1 MVFLKNS
8 LCSAQKRQIMSTKF
22 TNKAAELNKLRAIA
36 AEQQAYLTKRQNELR
51 TFGATDEQLNKA
63 FKIHRAAHNMFGDN
77 IQINYLDF
85 RGLPLFFETTQQEP
99 EAFDVWAEAVHQTAN
114 HSEPFLRIRYSDK
127 SLRLNAKLPKYWQ
140 PKYSS
145 STPYFTALW
154 LFFLNKDTAKF
165 EPNFEHIYITEGEFK
180 AFALCSL
187 GIPTIGISG
196 INNGTIAYNA
206 ANQTRRE
213 LRANAESHAKF
224 TTERAEFLPLIA
236 EFIAEYKVKQITLNH
251 DADVFC
257 TSKNSQSQ
265 TRALNFKTA
274 ILDTAKACEGLEI
287 EFSYIVGKNQ
297 KLKGVDDLMLH
308 YANKAEL
315 KTIIADFKSLN
326 AKSDYFTTYK
336 KNRLNCLIERLYESS
351 EMSPNI
357 TIEHD
362 DYLSTIADERFK
374 HELNHRKRI
383 LLKAPTGSGKTT
395 LSHEQADEWYKQNGL
410 PTIIAAP
417 LNSIIEQQA
426 AHNKDNNT
434 VFITAKNKEIALK
447 NYLQGSCY
455 KIFVNYDNVAEIAEI
470 LGEYN
475 FILDECHELTTAY
488 GYKPEVVRAVQRAAE
503 KAEKAM
509 YMSATPSLLNMSSF
523 CFIEIKS
530 SIVAPQPKGVYYEKR
545 IVNTICKAVATIKP
559 QSNVQQIVLINS
571 TKKIEATE
579 QALKELGYNV
589 KTIYTNNLDATA
601 YNELIK
607 TEILS
612 SDVDVLL
619 CTEKV
624 ATGLNIKP
632 NGKKV
637 RLIYCES
644 NRNEAEFLAGFNKRL
659 YTQFVARV
667 RDVAS
672 IEQILIV
679 TKEHNKAPFER
690 STPTMYYS
698 RIIANLKKDAEQVN
712 ADFYNEPQQANY
724 LAHTAANGLMYD
736 EQGKVV
742 VDTLYAANRAE
753 QLALNN
759 SHISD
764 YFADIEPFVFECEQT
779 AAAAEKAAN
788 KACKRVNKQ
797 YCEIEQQVSEATK
810 QAESSELFELA
821 TNVANHT
828 PSRELKNYLR
838 ANVGIMPNKPTTAE
852 LDADAEQIRLK
863 VATEAFCEFYV
874 WHKLGLNWQ
883 DSHKLIF
890 EPQPQKKPQIEPL
903 NEQQEQQPQQEQ
915 GEQQEQQVHNGL
927 HVFTDV
933 HTSSQPFTDVHTSSQ
948 PQKSRLMPSQQ
959 RAEYKAIISSFL
971 SRDAKGNKIRSFEQ
985 RGNERAKTALL
996 EAVNKASN
1004 MQLTAKEI
1012 HAIIRKCKRGMS
1024 EAQSLK
1030 LAKTM
1035 FNLKTKTDK
1044 SHTLTKYELLYEWSE
1059 ATINERFGITLPSQT
1074 SEQQAEPTTAEP
1086 YYFDDFGRLCEG
1098 VQF

>member
-1 MVFLKNS
+1 
-8 LCSAQKRQIMSTKF
+8 MSTKF

-36 AEQQAYLTKRQNELR
+36 VQQQAYLKKRQSELQR
-51 TFGATDEQLNKA
+51 LGASNEQLNQA
-63 FKIHRAAHNMFGDN
+63 FKIHRAAHNTFGN

-85 RGLPLFFETTQQEP
+85 KGKPLFFET
-99 EAFDVWAEAVHQTAN
+99 D
-114 HSEPFLRIRYSDK
+114 EPFLRIRHSDTF
-127 SLRLNAKLPKYWQ
+127 LRL
-140 PKYSS
+140 YSS
-145 STPYFTALW
+145 SPKYTQPKASGSQPYFTALW
-154 LFFLNKDTAKF
+154 LFFLNKDTAKY

-187 GIPTIGISG
+187 GIPAIGISG
-196 INNGTIAYNA
+196 INNGTIAFNA
-206 ANQTRRE
+206 NNQTRRE
-213 LRANAESHAKF
+213 FRADELNYAKF

-236 EFIAEYKVKQITLNH
+236 EFIKSHQVKQITLNH

-287 EFSYIVGKNQ
+287 EFTYIVGKNQ
-297 KLKGVDDLMLH
+297 KLKGVDDLLLH

-315 KTIIADFKSLN
+315 NTILSDFKSLN
-326 AKSDYFTTYK
+326 AKSNYFTTYK
-336 KNRLNCLIERLYESS
+336 KNRLSRLIERLYESS

-357 TIEHD
+357 TIEHN

-395 LSHEQADEWYKQNGL
+395 LSHELADEWYKQNGL
-410 PTIIAAP
+410 PTIIAAS

-426 AHNKDNNT
+426 AHNKDPHT
-434 VFITAKNKEIALK
+434 VFITAKTKESELQ
-447 NYLQGSCY
+447 NYLQGNCY
-455 KIFVNYDNVAEIAEI
+455 KIFVNYDNVAEIAAI
-470 LGEYN
+470 LGKYN
-475 FILDECHELTTAY
+475 LIVDECHELTTAY
-488 GYKPEVVRAVQRAAE
+488 SYKPEVVRAVQRAAE
-503 KAEKAM
+503 QAEKAM
-509 YMSATPSLLNMSSF
+509 YMSATPSFLGMSDF
-523 CFIEIKS
+523 YFIEIKS
-530 SIVAPQPKGVYYEKR
+530 TIVAPQPKGVYYKR
-545 IVNTICKAVATIKP
+545 RIISTLCKAIATIKP
-559 QSNVQQIVLINS
+559 QSNIQQIVLINS
-571 TKKIEATE
+571 RKKIRETAK
-579 QALKELGYNV
+579 ALKKLGYNI
-589 KTIYTNNLDATA
+589 KTIYTNNLDATT
-601 YNELIK
+601 YDNLIK
-607 TEILS
+607 TESLS

-632 NGKKV
+632 NGKQV
-637 RLIYCES
+637 RLIYCEG
-644 NRNEAEFLAGFNKRL
+644 NRNEAKFLAGFNKRL

-667 RDVAS
+667 RDVSS
-672 IEQILIV
+672 IEQILVV

-712 ADFYNEPQQANY
+712 ADFYDEPQKANY
-724 LAHTAANGLMYD
+724 LEHVAANGLMYN

-759 SHISD
+759 SHLTD
-764 YFADIEPFVFECEQT
+764 YFGEIEPFEIKRTKHTT
-779 AAAAEKAAN
+779 AAAKAAN
-788 KACKRVNKQ
+788 EACKVVNEQ
-797 YCEIEQQVSEATK
+797 YAEIEQQVSEATK
-810 QAESSELFELA
+810 EAESSPLFGLA
-821 TNVANHT
+821 SLVADAT

-838 ANVGIMPNKPTTAE
+838 ANVGIMPNAKAE
-852 LDADAEQIRLK
+852 SNADADAEQIRLE
-863 VATEAFCEFYV
+863 VATEVFNEFYV
-874 WHKLGLNWQ
+874 WHKLGLQWQ

-890 EPQPQKKPQIEPL
+890 EPQPQQEQA
-903 NEQQEQQPQQEQ
+903 EQQEQQIY
-915 GEQQEQQVHNGL
+915 NGL

-933 HTSSQPFTDVHTSSQ
+933 HDCSQVFTDVHNCSQ
-948 PQKSRLMPSQQ
+948 PQKSRLLPPQQ

-971 SRDAKGNKIRSFEQ
+971 SRDAKGNKIRAFEQ
-985 RGNERAKTALL
+985 RGNERAKSGLL
-996 EAVNKASN
+996 EAFKQASE
-1004 MQLTAKEI
+1004 MQLTAKGI

-1024 EAQSLK
+1024 EAQSLR

-1035 FNLKTKTDK
+1035 FNLKVKTDK
-1044 SHTLTKYELLYEWSE
+1044 NHTLTKYELLYEWSE
-1059 ATINERFGITLPSQT
+1059 ATINEHFGITLPSQT
-1074 SEQQAEPTTAEP
+1074 SNQQAEPTTAEP

>member
-1 MVFLKNS
+1 
-8 LCSAQKRQIMSTKF
+8 MSTKF

-85 RGLPLFFETTQQEP
+85 RGLPLFFETTQREP

-236 EFIAEYKVKQITLNH
+236 EFIAEYKVNQITLNH

-257 TSKNSQSQ
+257 SAKNSQSQ
-265 TRALNFKTA
+265 TRALTFKTA

-297 KLKGVDDLMLH
+297 ALKGVDDLMLH

-315 KTIIADFKSLN
+315 KTIIADFKALN
-326 AKSDYFTTYK
+326 PKSQHFAIYK
-336 KNRLNCLIERLYESS
+336 KNRLNRLIERLYESS
-351 EMSPNI
+351 EMSANL

-530 SIVAPQPKGVYYEKR
+530 SIVAPQPKAVYYKKR
-545 IVNTICKAVATIKP
+545 LISTLCKAIATIKP
-559 QSNVQQIVLINS
+559 QSNVQQIVLINN
-571 TKKIEATE
+571 KKHIRKTAK
-579 QALKELGYNV
+579 ALKAIGYNV
-589 KTIYTNNLDATA
+589 KTVYTNNLDATA

-619 CTEKV
+619 CSEKI

-632 NGKKV
+632 NGKQV
-637 RLIYCES
+637 RLIYTES
-644 NRNEAEFLAGFNKRL
+644 NRNEAGFLAGFNKRL

-667 RDVAS
+667 RDMAS
-672 IEQILIV
+672 IEQIFVV

-724 LAHTAANGLMYD
+724 LEHTAANGLMYD

-759 SHISD
+759 SHLTD
-764 YFADIEPFVFECEQT
+764 YFGDIEPFVLKRTKHTT
-779 AAAAEKAAN
+779 AAAKAAN
-788 KACKRVNKQ
+788 EACKVVNEQ
-797 YCEIEQQVSEATK
+797 YAEIEQQVSEATK
-810 QAESSELFELA
+810 EAESSELFELA
-821 TNVANHT
+821 SLVTNNT
-828 PSRELKNYLR
+828 PSRELKSYLR
-838 ANVGIMPNKPTTAE
+838 ANVGIMPNAKAE
-852 LDADAEQIRLK
+852 SNADADAEQIRLE

-874 WHKLGLNWQ
+874 WHKLGLQWS
-883 DSHKLIF
+883 DAHKLIF
-890 EPQPQKKPQIEPL
+890 E
-903 NEQQEQQPQQEQ
+903 PQQEQ
-915 GEQQEQQVHNGL
+915 GEQQEQPIEQAEQQAANEEQPQQEPQVYNGL
-927 HVFTDV
+927 
-933 HTSSQPFTDVHTSSQ
+933 QPFTDVHTSSQ
-948 PQKSRLMPSQQ
+948 PQKSRLLPSQQ

-996 EAVNKASN
+996 EAFNKASN

-1024 EAQSLK
+1024 EAQSLR

-1035 FNLKTKTDK
+1035 LNLKTKTDK
-1044 SHTLTKYELLYEWSE
+1044 SHTLTKYELLNEWSE

-1086 YYFDDFGRLCEG
+1086 YYFDDFGNLCEG
-1098 VQF
+1098 IRF

>member
-1 MVFLKNS
+1 
-8 LCSAQKRQIMSTKF
+8 MSTKF

-36 AEQQAYLTKRQNELR
+36 VQQQAYLTKRQNELR
-51 TFGATDEQLNKA
+51 TFGATDEQLKQA
-63 FKIHRAAHNMFGDN
+63 FAIHRAAHNTFGN
-77 IQINYLDF
+77 VQINYLDF
-85 RGLPLFFETTQQEP
+85 NGKPLYFAT
-99 EAFDVWAEAVHQTAN
+99 D
-114 HSEPFLRIRYSDK
+114 EPFLRIRHSDTF
-127 SLRLNAKLPKYWQ
+127 LRLFSSSPKYTQ
-140 PKYSS
+140 PKASGS
-145 STPYFTALW
+145 QPYFTALW

-187 GIPTIGISG
+187 GIPAIGISG
-196 INNGTIAYNA
+196 INNGTIAFNA
-206 ANQTRRE
+206 NNQTRRE
-213 LRANAESHAKF
+213 FRADELNYAKF

-236 EFIAEYKVKQITLNH
+236 EFIKSHQVKQITLNH

-287 EFSYIVGKNQ
+287 EFTYIVGKNQ
-297 KLKGVDDLMLH
+297 KLKGVDDFLLH
-308 YANKAEL
+308 HANKAEL
-315 KTIIADFKSLN
+315 KNIIADFKALN
-326 AKSDYFTTYK
+326 PKSQHFAIYK
-336 KNRLNCLIERLYESS
+336 KNRLNRLIERLYESS

-357 TIEHD
+357 TIDHD
-362 DYLSTIADERFK
+362 DYLSTIANERF
-374 HELNHRKRI
+374 EYEINHRKRL

-395 LSHEQADEWYKQNGL
+395 IARQLAKKWHNQNGY

-417 LNSIIEQQA
+417 LNAIVEQQA
-426 AHNKDNNT
+426 NNKDAK
-434 VFITAKNKEIALK
+434 FGYCTAADKLPELLAFKDM
-447 NYLQGSCY
+447 Q
-455 KIFVNYDNVAEIAEI
+455 KIGMFVNYDNVAFVAAKFLE
-470 LGEYN
+470 LYGGYN
-475 FILDECHELTTAY
+475 LIVDECHELTTAY
-488 GYKPEVVRAVQRAAE
+488 SYKPEVVRAVQQAAE
-503 KAEKAM
+503 QAAKTM
-509 YMSATPSLLNMSSF
+509 YTSATPSLLNMSDF
-523 CFIEIKS
+523 HFIEIKS
-530 SIVAPQPKGVYYEKR
+530 SIVAPQPKAVYYKKR
-545 IVNTICKAVATIKP
+545 LISTLCKAIATIKP
-559 QSNVQQIVLINS
+559 QSDVQQIALINN
-571 TKKIEATE
+571 KKHIRKTAK
-579 QALKELGYNV
+579 ALKAIGYNV
-589 KTIYTNNLDATA
+589 KTVYTNNLDATA

-619 CTEKV
+619 CSEKI

-632 NGKKV
+632 NGKRV
-637 RLIYCES
+637 RLIYTES
-644 NRNEAEFLAGFNKRL
+644 NRNEAGFLAGFNRRL

-724 LAHTAANGLMYD
+724 LEHTAANGLMYD
-736 EQGKVV
+736 ELGKVV

-759 SHISD
+759 SHLTD
-764 YFADIEPFVFECEQT
+764 YFADIEPFDIKRTKHT
-779 AAAAEKAAN
+779 AAAAKAAN
-788 KACKRVNKQ
+788 EACKVVNEQ
-797 YCEIEQQVSEATK
+797 YAEIEQQVSDATK
-810 QAESSELFELA
+810 QAESSPLFELA
-821 TNVANHT
+821 SLVADAT
-828 PSRELKNYLR
+828 PSRELKGFLR
-838 ANVGIMPNKPTTAE
+838 GNVGIMPNAKAE
-852 LDADAEQIRLK
+852 SNADADAEQIRLE
-863 VATEAFCEFYV
+863 VATETFCEFYV
-874 WHKLGLNWQ
+874 WHKLGLQWS
-883 DSHKLIF
+883 DAHKLIF

-915 GEQQEQQVHNGL
+915 AEQQEQQIYNGL

-933 HTSSQPFTDVHTSSQ
+933 HNCSQ
-948 PQKSRLMPSQQ
+948 PQKSRLMPAQQ

-971 SRDAKGNKIRSFEQ
+971 SRDAKGNKIRAFEQ

-996 EAVNKASN
+996 EAFKQASE

-1012 HAIIRKCKRGMS
+1012 HSTIRKFKRGMS
-1024 EAQSLK
+1024 EAQSLR

-1035 FNLKTKTDK
+1035 FNLKVKTDK
-1044 SHTLTKYELLYEWSE
+1044 NHTLTKYELLNEWSE
-1059 ATINERFGITLPSQT
+1059 ATINEHFGITLPSQT
-1074 SEQQAEPTTAEP
+1074 SNQQAEPTTAEP

>member
-1 MVFLKNS
+1 
-8 LCSAQKRQIMSTKF
+8 MSTKF

-51 TFGATDEQLNKA
+51 TFGATDEQLKQSFA
-63 FKIHRAAHNMFGDN
+63 IHRAAHNTFGN
-77 IQINYLDF
+77 VQINYLDF
-85 RGLPLFFETTQQEP
+85 NGKPLFFET
-99 EAFDVWAEAVHQTAN
+99 D
-114 HSEPFLRIRYSDK
+114 EPFLRIRHSDK
-127 SLRLNAKLPKYWQ
+127 FLRL
-140 PKYSS
+140 YSS
-145 STPYFTALW
+145 SPKYTQPKASGSQPYFTALW

-187 GIPTIGISG
+187 GIPAIGISG
-196 INNGTIAYNA
+196 INNGTIAFNA
-206 ANQTRRE
+206 NNQTRRE
-213 LRANAESHAKF
+213 FRADELNYAKF
-224 TTERAEFLPLIA
+224 TTDRAEFLPLIA

-257 TSKNSQSQ
+257 SAKNSQSQ

-274 ILDTAKACEGLEI
+274 ILDTAKACECLNI
-287 EFSYIVGKNQ
+287 EFTYIVGKNQ
-297 KLKGVDDLMLH
+297 KLKGVDDLLLH
-308 YANKAEL
+308 YAK
-315 KTIIADFKSLN
+315 KSDFSTILADFKSLN
-326 AKSDYFTTYK
+326 AKSEYFLTYK
-336 KNRLNCLIERLYESS
+336 KNRLNRLIERLYESS
-351 EMSPNI
+351 EMSANL
-357 TIEHD
+357 TIEHNG
-362 DYLSTIADERFK
+362 YLTEIADERFEY
-374 HELNHRKRI
+374 ELNHRKRI

-426 AHNKDNNT
+426 AHNKDTNT

-488 GYKPEVVRAVQRAAE
+488 GYKSEVVRAVQRAAE

-509 YMSATPSLLNMSSF
+509 YMSATPSLLGMSDF
-523 CFIEIKS
+523 YFIEIKS

-545 IVNTICKAVATIKP
+545 IVNTICKAVATTKP

-589 KTIYTNNLDATA
+589 KTIYTNNLDVTT
-601 YNELIK
+601 YNELIN

-667 RDVAS
+667 RDVSS
-672 IEQILIV
+672 IEQILVV

-690 STPTMYYS
+690 ATPTMYYS

-712 ADFYNEPQQANY
+712 ADFYDEPQKANY
-724 LAHTAANGLMYD
+724 LEHAAANGLMYN
-736 EQGKVV
+736 ELGKVV

-764 YFADIEPFVFECEQT
+764 YFAEIEPFVFECEQT

-838 ANVGIMPNKPTTAE
+838 ANVGIMPNKPTAA
-852 LDADAEQIRLK
+852 DANADAEQIRLK

-874 WHKLGLNWQ
+874 WHKLGLQWS
-883 DSHKLIF
+883 DAHKLIF

-903 NEQQEQQPQQEQ
+903 NEQQEPQPQQEQ
-915 GEQQEQQVHNGL
+915 GEQQEQPIEQQEQQVHNGL

-933 HTSSQPFTDVHTSSQ
+933 HTSSQVFTDVHTSSQ
-948 PQKSRLMPSQQ
+948 PQKSRLMPPQQ

-996 EAVNKASN
+996 EAFNKASN

>member
-1 MVFLKNS
+1 
-8 LCSAQKRQIMSTKF
+8 MSTKF

-36 AEQQAYLTKRQNELR
+36 VQQQAYLTKRQNELR
-51 TFGATDEQLNKA
+51 TFGATDEQLKQSFA
-63 FKIHRAAHNMFGDN
+63 IHRAAHNTFGN
-77 IQINYLDF
+77 VQINYLDF
-85 RGLPLFFETTQQEP
+85 NGKPLYFAT
-99 EAFDVWAEAVHQTAN
+99 D
-114 HSEPFLRIRYSDK
+114 EPFLRIRHSDTF
-127 SLRLNAKLPKYWQ
+127 LRLFSSSPKYTQ
-140 PKYSS
+140 PKASGS
-145 STPYFTALW
+145 QPYFTALW

-187 GIPTIGISG
+187 GIPAIGISG
-196 INNGTIAYNA
+196 INNGTIAFNA
-206 ANQTRRE
+206 NNQTRRE
-213 LRANAESHAKF
+213 FRADELNYAKF

-236 EFIAEYKVKQITLNH
+236 EFIKSHQVKQITLNH

-287 EFSYIVGKNQ
+287 EFTYIVGKNQ
-297 KLKGVDDLMLH
+297 KLKGVDDFLLH
-308 YANKAEL
+308 HANKAEL
-315 KTIIADFKSLN
+315 KNIIADFKALN
-326 AKSDYFTTYK
+326 PKSQHFAIYK
-336 KNRLNCLIERLYESS
+336 KNRLNRLIERLYESS

-357 TIEHD
+357 TIDHD
-362 DYLSTIADERFK
+362 DYLSTIANERF
-374 HELNHRKRI
+374 EYEINHRKRL

-395 LSHEQADEWYKQNGL
+395 IARQLAKKWHNQNGY

-417 LNSIIEQQA
+417 LNAIVEQQA
-426 AHNKDNNT
+426 NNKDAK
-434 VFITAKNKEIALK
+434 FGYCTAADKLPELLAFKDM
-447 NYLQGSCY
+447 Q
-455 KIFVNYDNVAEIAEI
+455 KIGMFVNYDNVAFVAAKFLE
-470 LGEYN
+470 LYGGYN
-475 FILDECHELTTAY
+475 LIVDECHELTTAY
-488 GYKPEVVRAVQRAAE
+488 SYKPEVVRAVQQAAE
-503 KAEKAM
+503 QAAKTM
-509 YMSATPSLLNMSSF
+509 YTSATPSLLNMSDF
-523 CFIEIKS
+523 HFIEIKS
-530 SIVAPQPKGVYYEKR
+530 SIVAPQPKAVYYKKR
-545 IVNTICKAVATIKP
+545 LISTLCKAIATIKP
-559 QSNVQQIVLINS
+559 QSDVQQIALINN
-571 TKKIEATE
+571 KKHIRKTAK
-579 QALKELGYNV
+579 ALKAIGYNV
-589 KTIYTNNLDATA
+589 KTVYTNNLDATA

-619 CTEKV
+619 CSEKI

-632 NGKKV
+632 NGKRV
-637 RLIYCES
+637 RLIYTES
-644 NRNEAEFLAGFNKRL
+644 NRNEAGFLAGFNRRL

-724 LAHTAANGLMYD
+724 LEHTAANGLMYD
-736 EQGKVV
+736 ELGKVV

-759 SHISD
+759 SHLTD
-764 YFADIEPFVFECEQT
+764 YFADIEPFDIKRTKHT
-779 AAAAEKAAN
+779 AAAAKAAN
-788 KACKRVNKQ
+788 EACKVVNEQ
-797 YCEIEQQVSEATK
+797 YAEIEQQVSDATK
-810 QAESSELFELA
+810 QAESSPLFELA
-821 TNVANHT
+821 SLVADAT
-828 PSRELKNYLR
+828 PSRELKGFLR
-838 ANVGIMPNKPTTAE
+838 GNVGIMPNAKAE
-852 LDADAEQIRLK
+852 SNADADAEQIRLE
-863 VATEAFCEFYV
+863 VATETFCEFYV
-874 WHKLGLNWQ
+874 WHKLGLQWS
-883 DSHKLIF
+883 DAHKLIF

-915 GEQQEQQVHNGL
+915 AEQQEQQIYNGL

-933 HTSSQPFTDVHTSSQ
+933 HNCSQ
-948 PQKSRLMPSQQ
+948 PQKSRLMPAQQ

-971 SRDAKGNKIRSFEQ
+971 SRDAKGNKIRAFEQ

-996 EAVNKASN
+996 EAFKQASE

-1012 HAIIRKCKRGMS
+1012 HSTIRKFKRGMS
-1024 EAQSLK
+1024 EAQSLR

-1035 FNLKTKTDK
+1035 FNLKVKTDK
-1044 SHTLTKYELLYEWSE
+1044 NHTLTKYELLNEWSE
-1059 ATINERFGITLPSQT
+1059 ATINEHFGITLPSQT
-1074 SEQQAEPTTAEP
+1074 SNQQAEPTTAEP

>member
-1 MVFLKNS
+1 
-8 LCSAQKRQIMSTKF
+8 MSTKF

-36 AEQQAYLTKRQNELR
+36 VQEQAYLKKRQSELQR
-51 TFGATDEQLNKA
+51 LGASNEQLNQA
-63 FKIHRAAHNMFGDN
+63 FKIDRAAHNTFGN
-77 IQINYLDF
+77 IQISYLDF
-85 RGLPLFFETTQQEP
+85 RGLPLYFTATQQEP
-99 EAFDVWAEAVHQTAN
+99 EAFDVWQEPFVRVR
-114 HSEPFLRIRYSDK
+114 HSEQYLRTYTH
-127 SLRLNAKLPKYWQ
+127 AKKYWQ

-236 EFIAEYKVKQITLNH
+236 EFIAEYKVNQITLNH

-257 TSKNSQSQ
+257 SAKNSQSQ
-265 TRALNFKTA
+265 TRALTFKTA

-297 KLKGVDDLMLH
+297 ALKGVDDLMLH

-315 KTIIADFKSLN
+315 KTIIADFKALN
-326 AKSDYFTTYK
+326 PKSQHFAIYK
-336 KNRLNCLIERLYESS
+336 KNRLNRLIERLYESS
-351 EMSPNI
+351 EMSANL
-357 TIEHD
+357 TIEHNG
-362 DYLSTIADERFK
+362 YLTEIANERF
-374 HELNHRKRI
+374 EYEINHRKRL

-395 LSHEQADEWYKQNGL
+395 IARQLAKKWHNQNGY

-417 LNSIIEQQA
+417 LNAIIEQQA
-426 AHNKDNNT
+426 NNKDAK
-434 VFITAKNKEIALK
+434 FGYCTAADKLPELLAFKDM
-447 NYLQGSCY
+447 Q
-455 KIFVNYDNVAEIAEI
+455 KIGMFVNYDNVAFVAAKFLE
-470 LGEYN
+470 LYGGYN
-475 FILDECHELTTAY
+475 LIVDECHELTTAY
-488 GYKPEVVRAVQRAAE
+488 SYKPEVVRAVQRAAE
-503 KAEKAM
+503 QAEKAM
-509 YMSATPSLLNMSSF
+509 YTSATPSLLNMSNF
-523 CFIEIKS
+523 YFIEIKS
-530 SIVAPQPKGVYYEKR
+530 SIVAPQPKAVYYKKR
-545 IVNTICKAVATIKP
+545 LISTLCKAIATLKP
-559 QSNVQQIVLINS
+559 KGDVQQIVLINN
-571 TKKIEATE
+571 KKHIRKTAK
-579 QALKELGYNV
+579 ALKAIGYNV
-589 KTIYTNNLDATA
+589 KTVYTNNLDATA

-619 CTEKV
+619 CSEKI

-632 NGKKV
+632 NGKQV
-637 RLIYCES
+637 RLIYTES
-644 NRNEAEFLAGFNKRL
+644 NRNEAGFLAGFNNRL

-679 TKEHNKAPFER
+679 TKELNKAPFER

-724 LAHTAANGLMYD
+724 LEHTAANGLMYD

-759 SHISD
+759 SHLTD
-764 YFADIEPFVFECEQT
+764 YFGEIEPFEIKRTKHTT
-779 AAAAEKAAN
+779 AAAKAAN
-788 KACKRVNKQ
+788 EACKVVNEQ
-797 YCEIEQQVSEATK
+797 YAEIEQQVSEATK
-810 QAESSELFELA
+810 EAESSPLFGLA
-821 TNVANHT
+821 SLVADAT

-838 ANVGIMPNKPTTAE
+838 ANVGIMPNAKAE
-852 LDADAEQIRLK
+852 SNADADAEQIRLE
-863 VATEAFCEFYV
+863 VATEAFFEFYV
-874 WHKLGLNWQ
+874 WHKLGLQWS
-883 DSHKLIF
+883 DAHKLIF
-890 EPQPQKKPQIEPL
+890 E
-903 NEQQEQQPQQEQ
+903 PQQEQ
-915 GEQQEQQVHNGL
+915 GEQQEQPIEQAEQQAANEEQPQQEPQVYNGL
-927 HVFTDV
+927 
-933 HTSSQPFTDVHTSSQ
+933 QPFTDVHTSSQ
-948 PQKSRLMPSQQ
+948 PQKSRLLPSQQ

-971 SRDAKGNKIRSFEQ
+971 HKDTKGNKIRSFEQ
-985 RGNERAKTALL
+985 RGNERAKSGLL
-996 EAVNKASN
+996 EAFKQASE
-1004 MQLTAKEI
+1004 MQLTAKGI

-1024 EAQSLK
+1024 EAQSLR

-1035 FNLKTKTDK
+1035 FNLKVKTDK
-1044 SHTLTKYELLYEWSE
+1044 KHTLTKYELLYEWSE
-1059 ATINERFGITLPSQT
+1059 ATINEHFGITLPNQT
-1074 SEQQAEPTTAEP
+1074 SNQIAEKPNEPTTAEP

>member
-1 MVFLKNS
+1 
-8 LCSAQKRQIMSTKF
+8 MSTKF

-36 AEQQAYLTKRQNELR
+36 VQEQAYLKKRQSELQR
-51 TFGATDEQLNKA
+51 LGASNEQLNQA
-63 FKIHRAAHNMFGDN
+63 FKIDRAAHNTFGN
-77 IQINYLDF
+77 IQISYLDF
-85 RGLPLFFETTQQEP
+85 RGLPLYFTATQQEP
-99 EAFDVWAEAVHQTAN
+99 EAFDVWQEPFVRVR
-114 HSEPFLRIRYSDK
+114 HSEQYLRTYTH
-127 SLRLNAKLPKYWQ
+127 AKKYWQ

-154 LFFLNKDTAKF
+154 LFFLNKGTAKF

-196 INNGTIAYNA
+196 INNGTIAFNA
-206 ANQTRRE
+206 NNQTRRE
-213 LRANAESHAKF
+213 FRADELNYAKF

-257 TSKNSQSQ
+257 ASKNSQKQ
-265 TRALNFKTA
+265 TRALIFKTA
-274 ILDTAKACEGLEI
+274 ILDTAKACECLNI
-287 EFSYIVGKNQ
+287 EFTYIVGKNQ
-297 KLKGVDDLMLH
+297 KLKGVDDLLLH
-308 YANKAEL
+308 HANKAEL

-326 AKSDYFTTYK
+326 AKSEYFLTYK
-336 KNRLNCLIERLYESS
+336 KNRLNRLIERLYESS

-362 DYLSTIADERFK
+362 AYLSTIADERFK
-374 HELNHRKRI
+374 YELNHRKRI

-395 LSHEQADEWYKQNGL
+395 LSHELADEWYKQNGL
-410 PTIIAAP
+410 PTIIAAS

-426 AHNKDNNT
+426 AHNKDPHT
-434 VFITAKNKEIALK
+434 VFITAKTKESELQ
-447 NYLQGSCY
+447 NYLQGNCY
-455 KIFVNYDNVAEIAEI
+455 KIFVNYDNVAEIAAI
-470 LGEYN
+470 LGKYN
-475 FILDECHELTTAY
+475 LIVDECHELTTAY
-488 GYKPEVVRAVQRAAE
+488 SYKPEVVRAVQRAAE
-503 KAEKAM
+503 QAEKAM
-509 YMSATPSLLNMSSF
+509 YMSATPSLLGMSDF
-523 CFIEIKS
+523 YFIEIKS
-530 SIVAPQPKGVYYEKR
+530 TIVAPQPKGVYYKR
-545 IVNTICKAVATIKP
+545 RIISTLCKAIATIKP
-559 QSNVQQIVLINS
+559 QSNIQQIVLINS
-571 TKKIEATE
+571 RKKIRETAK
-579 QALKELGYNV
+579 ALKKLGYNI
-589 KTIYTNNLDATA
+589 KTIYTNNLDATT
-601 YNELIK
+601 YDNLIK
-607 TEILS
+607 TESLS

-632 NGKKV
+632 NGKQV
-637 RLIYCES
+637 RLIYCEG
-644 NRNEAEFLAGFNKRL
+644 NRNEAKFLAGFNKRL

-667 RDVAS
+667 RDVSS
-672 IEQILIV
+672 IEQILVV

-712 ADFYNEPQQANY
+712 ADFYDEPQKANY
-724 LAHTAANGLMYD
+724 LEHVAANGLMYN

-759 SHISD
+759 SHLTD
-764 YFADIEPFVFECEQT
+764 YFGDIEPFEIKRTKHT
-779 AAAAEKAAN
+779 AAAAKAAN
-788 KACKRVNKQ
+788 EACKVVNEQ
-797 YCEIEQQVSEATK
+797 YAEIEQQVSDATK
-810 QAESSELFELA
+810 EAESSPLFELA
-821 TNVANHT
+821 SLVADAT

-838 ANVGIMPNKPTTAE
+838 ANVGIMPNAKAE
-852 LDADAEQIRLK
+852 SNADADAEQIKLE

-903 NEQQEQQPQQEQ
+903 NEQQEPQPQQEQ
-915 GEQQEQQVHNGL
+915 GEQQEQPIEQQEQQVHNGL

-933 HTSSQPFTDVHTSSQ
+933 HDCSQVFTDVHTSSQ
-948 PQKSRLMPSQQ
+948 PQKSRLMPPQQ
-959 RAEYKAIISSFL
+959 RAEIKAIISSFL
-971 SRDAKGNKIRSFEQ
+971 SRDAKGNKIRAFEQ
-985 RGNERAKTALL
+985 RGNERAKSGLL
-996 EAVNKASN
+996 EAFKQASE
-1004 MQLTAKEI
+1004 MQLTAKGI

-1024 EAQSLK
+1024 EAQSLR

-1035 FNLKTKTDK
+1035 FNLKVKTDK
-1044 SHTLTKYELLYEWSE
+1044 KHTLTKYELLYEWSE
-1059 ATINERFGITLPSQT
+1059 ATINEHFGITLPSQT

>member
-1 MVFLKNS
+1 
-8 LCSAQKRQIMSTKF
+8 MSTKF

-99 EAFDVWAEAVHQTAN
+99 EAFDVWAEAVYQTAN
-114 HSEPFLRIRYSDK
+114 HSEPFLRIRHSDK
-127 SLRLNAKLPKYWQ
+127 TLRLNPKLPKYWQ

-154 LFFLNKDTAKF
+154 LFFLNKDTAKY

-187 GIPTIGISG
+187 GIPAIGIPG
-196 INNGTIAYNA
+196 INNGTIAFNA
-206 ANQTRRE
+206 NNQTRRE
-213 LRANAESHAKF
+213 FRADELNYAKF

-236 EFIAEYKVKQITLNH
+236 EFIAEYKVKHITLNH

-257 TSKNSQSQ
+257 SAKNSQKQ

-274 ILDTAKACEGLEI
+274 ILDTAKACECLNI
-287 EFSYIVGKNQ
+287 EFTYIVGKNQ
-297 KLKGVDDLMLH
+297 KLKGVDDLLLH

-315 KTIIADFKSLN
+315 NTILSDFKSLN
-326 AKSDYFTTYK
+326 TKSNHFTTYK
-336 KNRLNCLIERLYESS
+336 KNRLNRLIERLYESC
-351 EMSPNI
+351 EMSPRF

-362 DYLSTIADERFK
+362 DYLSKIADERFK
-374 HELNHRKRI
+374 HELNHQKRI

-395 LSHEQADEWYKQNGL
+395 IARQLAKNWHNQNGY

-417 LNSIIEQQA
+417 LNAIVEQQA
-426 AHNKDNNT
+426 NHKDAQ
-434 VFITAKNKEIALK
+434 FGYCTAADKLPELLAFKDM
-447 NYLQGSCY
+447 Q
-455 KIFVNYDNVAEIAEI
+455 KIGMFVNYDNVAFVAAKFLE
-470 LGEYN
+470 LYGGYN
-475 FILDECHELTTAY
+475 LIVDECHELTTAY
-488 GYKPEVVRAVQRAAE
+488 SYKPEVVRAVQQAAE
-503 KAEKAM
+503 QAAKAM
-509 YMSATPSLLNMSSF
+509 YTSATPSLLNMSDF
-523 CFIEIKS
+523 HFIEIKS
-530 SIVAPQPKGVYYEKR
+530 SIVAPKPKGVYYKKR
-545 IVNTICKAVATIKP
+545 LISTLCKAIATIKP
-559 QSNVQQIVLINS
+559 QSNVQQIVLINN
-571 TKKIEATE
+571 KKHIRKTAK
-579 QALKELGYNV
+579 ALKAIGYNV

-619 CTEKV
+619 CSEKI

-632 NGKKV
+632 NGKQV
-637 RLIYCES
+637 RLIYTES
-644 NRNEAEFLAGFNKRL
+644 NRNEAGFLAGFNKRL

-672 IEQILIV
+672 IEQILVV

-698 RIIANLKKDAEQVN
+698 RCLANLKKDAEQVN
-712 ADFYNEPQQANY
+712 ADFYDEPQKANY
-724 LAHTAANGLMYD
+724 LEHTAANGLMYD

-764 YFADIEPFVFECEQT
+764 YFADIEPFDIKRTKHT
-779 AAAAEKAAN
+779 AAAAKAAN
-788 KACKRVNKQ
+788 EACKVVNEQ
-797 YCEIEQQVSEATK
+797 YAEIEQQVSEVTK
-810 QAESSELFELA
+810 EAESSPLFELA
-821 TNVANHT
+821 SLVADAT

-838 ANVGIMPNKPTTAE
+838 ANVGIMPNAKAE
-852 LDADAEQIRLK
+852 SNADADAEQIRLE
-863 VATEAFCEFYV
+863 VATEVFNEFYV
-874 WHKLGLNWQ
+874 WHKLGLQWQ

-890 EPQPQKKPQIEPL
+890 E
-903 NEQQEQQPQQEQ
+903 QQPQQEQ
-915 GEQQEQQVHNGL
+915 AEQQEQQIYNGL

-933 HTSSQPFTDVHTSSQ
+933 HDCSQVFTDVHNCSQ
-948 PQKSRLMPSQQ
+948 PQKSRLMPPQQ

-971 SRDAKGNKIRSFEQ
+971 SRDAKGNKIRAFEQ

-996 EAVNKASN
+996 EAFKQASE
-1004 MQLTAKEI
+1004 MQLTANEI
-1012 HAIIRKCKRGMS
+1012 HTRIRKFKRGMS
-1024 EAQSLK
+1024 EAQSLR

-1035 FNLKTKTDK
+1035 FNLRVKTDK

-1059 ATINERFGITLPSQT
+1059 ATINEHFGITLPSQT
-1074 SEQQAEPTTAEP
+1074 SNQQAEPTTAEP